1 MPRPF
6 LLSFNIGEFNSVHT
20 ERYCTLNTI
29 FVMIRYTITFK
40 ITRKLTVL
48 QTFKNV
54 LVMCCHNLPFE
65 TQILTKLISVVKCTL
80 INIGTTGITLTRH
93 SIVVICIDAL
103 YVM

>member
-20 ERYCTLNTI
+20 EPYCTLTI
-29 FVMIRYTITFK
+29 FVLIRYTITFK
-40 ITRKLTVL
+40 TKRKLTVL

-65 TQILTKLISVVKCTL
+65 TQILTKLISVVKCTS